1 MRRSIFTVAM
11 FFALIVA
18 SGHAQNTTVSGIVT
32 DSDNIA
38 WASGNITFN
47 LVGASG
53 TVFCNGVKMTPAQL
67 SVTGAL
73 NTSAA
78 FSSIVCPNNKITPIS
93 SQWAVTVCS
102 AATAPCQNLGPVT
115 ISGTTQDLTS
125 FVSSTIK
132 AIRIS
137 IAPNTRAY
145 SDGEIVSPPLGAT
158 YFSLITLTNRT
169 WNGTSWG
176 PVGSFSATP
185 LFAFQGYG
193 DSYVSGAG
201 AGSGVSVGSG
211 FAQLARTIPS
221 VPATNNGV
229 SGTTSDSINLS
240 IWKQIQTSPQQASA
254 FLFNGGS
261 NDDLCGT
268 SNGCLVNFQEEVSS
282 SMGLLEIPNQERV
295 MGSACTQTA
304 GTWAADT
311 AVYTVPAPTFYLA
324 PGNPVST
331 SSSGSVLTCTITS
344 RSISKQV
351 GVNFLVTNA
360 QTGTFTVTVD
370 GVVQTDLCSG
380 TTTFTSGPCVANLM
394 TLTTTMFR
402 QGFTGTPGLT
412 HTVVITTTNAAKVS
426 FAAADAVTTIP
437 QPNSNY
443 VNSFGPQAHFTNHI
457 LYSNAF
463 STASNKLIADGARVA
478 YSDLASTTNPGP
490 GVNNTTDVALTATAD
505 CSASLTS
512 SHPNDVCGYY
522 HLAQTIVNASHLRG
536 WNIFGNV
543 QPFNA
548 SGNLPLI
555 AASTIA
561 PSLQANVDSATIPG
575 VTAGTGAS
583 ATSFMSVSGI
593 RAAWGFDNV
602 RGDVFI
608 QGIGTARGY
617 DIYTGNATL
626 LNAPVSGFVPA
637 GVPWHIVGSTVA
649 SATTLTLGSGGVFHV
664 SGTTPIATITLPTN
678 CGTYHGSN
686 QGCEF
691 RFIPDGA
698 WPTTTAGNIAVVTTA
713 VIGKMMIFTYDA
725 TTSKWYPSY

>member
-1 MRRSIFTVAM
+1 MKKLILAILTI
-11 FFALIVA
+11 ALA
-18 SGHAQNTTVSGIVT
+18 SAASAQNTTVSGTVT
-32 DSDNIA
+32 DSDSIA

-53 TVFCNGVKMTPAQL
+53 TVFCNGVKMTLSQL

-73 NTSAA
+73 DTTGSFSALVCRN
-78 FSSIVCPNNKITPIS
+78 SSITPIS

-125 FVSSTIK
+125 FISSTIK

-145 SDGEIVSPPLGAT
+145 SDVEIVSPPLGAT

-201 AGSGVSVGSG
+201 SVAGVSVGSG

-221 VPATNNGV
+221 VPPTNNGV

-240 IWKQIQTSPQQASA
+240 IWKQIQPSPQQASA
-254 FLFNGGS
+254 YLFDGGA
-261 NDDLCGT
+261 NDGLCGT
-268 SNGCLVNFQEEVSS
+268 SNGCLVNFQEEINSS
-282 SMGLLEIPNQERV
+282 IALMEIPNQERV

-331 SSSGSVLTCTITS
+331 SSNGSVLTCTIPS
-344 RSISKQV
+344 RSTSTEV

-370 GVVQTDLCSG
+370 GVIQKDQCSG
-380 TTTFTSGPCVANLM
+380 TTTFTSAPCVANLM

-412 HTVVITTTNAAKVS
+412 HTLVITTTNANKVS
-426 FAAADAVTTIP
+426 FALGDAVTTIP

-443 VNSFGPQAHFTNHI
+443 VNSFGPQAHFTNEVQ
-457 LYSNAF
+457 YNAAF
-463 STASNKLIADGARVA
+463 ITVVNKFISDGARVA
-478 YSDLASTTNPGP
+478 YSDLTSTTNPGP
-490 GVNNTTDVALTATAD
+490 GVNNTTDVSMTSTVNCD
-505 CSASLTS
+505 NSLTS
-512 SHPNDVCGYY
+512 FHPNDVCGYY

-536 WNIFGNV
+536 WNIFGNI

-555 AASTIA
+555 AASPIA
-561 PSLQANVDSATIPG
+561 ASLQANVDSATIPG
-575 VTAGTGAS
+575 ATIGTGAS
-583 ATSFMSVSGI
+583 AFNFMGISGLRSVYGFSITRNNTFIGSPLNRGIDFLCGPASGM
-593 RAAWGFDNV
+593 AGPCGGFTQE
-602 RGDVFI
+602 GLPWT
-608 QGIGTARGY
+608 QLG
-617 DIYTGNATL
+617 
-626 LNAPVSGFVPA
+626 AP
-637 GVPWHIVGSTVA
+637 IA
-649 SATTLTLGSGGVFHV
+649 SATTIAPTGTGVFHV
-664 SGTTPIATITLPTN
+664 TGTTPIVTITSTAT
-678 CGTYHGSN
+678 CVVYHGIT
-686 QGCEF
+686 QICELDL
-691 RFIPDGA
+691 IPDGA
-698 WPTTTAGNIAVVTTA
+698 WSTTTAGNIAVATNAIAGKLLIMRYDPVTL
-713 VIGKMMIFTYDA
+713 
-725 TTSKWYPSY
+725 KWYPSY